1 MECHPLLS
9 QKELLAFCGL
19 HGIRLQ
25 AWSPLIRGKLDDKVL
40 LELAAKYGKTPAQI
54 VLRWDIQNQ
63 IVVIPKSVHKER
75 IIENSQIFDFQLSA
89 EDMQRID
96 GLNKNKRLGPDPDR
110 VNF

>member
-1 MECHPLLS
+1 
-9 QKELLAFCGL
+9 L

-75 IIENSQIFDFQLSA
+75 IIENSQIFDFQLSPD
-89 EDMQRID
+89 DMQRID
-96 GLNKNKRLGPDPDR
+96 GLNKNKRLGPDPDK